1 MYNATNEASQSV
13 SLLQRLDRQE
23 MVSDEAVSHIASQE
37 ILSTRASMSINGK
50 MLLGQ
55 LVCFV
60 FFGFLYFDNV
70 LNLTAVAWA
79 RHADRI
85 LFLKF
90 PEVVFM
96 DFTGFHTFL

>member
-1 MYNATNEASQSV
+1 
-13 SLLQRLDRQE
+13 
-23 MVSDEAVSHIASQE
+23 
-37 ILSTRASMSINGK
+37 MSINGK
-50 MLLGQ
+50 MFLGQ

-70 LNLTAVAWA
+70 LNLAAVAWVV
-79 RHADRI
+79 RHAGRI